1 MASRGGV
8 LFVGLLACLVALPG
22 LVTAAPTG
30 PPAGALADQARAVD
44 DATLPQT
51 DVEADTVSLRAAV
64 RADGSASWRV
74 TYRVELDDENA
85 TTAFENLQ
93 SDVEADPSPYVDR
106 FRERMVRTAS
116 AAENATGREMA
127 VENVTVSATQ
137 ESLPQGEYGVLTYR
151 LDWRGF
157 ATVEGGELRA
167 GDAIDRFFLDG
178 QTSLTVAWPENYG
191 LVSVDPEATAVD
203 EQSVT
208 WQGRRDF
215 GPGEPRVI
223 VSQSAAGEEPTD
235 GGGDQGDDTG
245 LLFVLVGLLV
255 VLGVALGAWWL
266 LRGREESG
274 GPAADTG
281 DGGGDGDGSGTGA
294 EAATPPPELLSNE
307 ERVLRLLEQQGG
319 RIKQQ
324 EVAAELDWTAAK
336 TSQVVSDL
344 READEVESFRLGREN
359 VLTLPDVS
367 IEADGE
373 EGEGDA

>member
-1 MASRGGV
+1 MSSRGRLPVV
-8 LFVGLLACLVALPG
+8 LLLACLVALPG
-22 LVTAAPTG
+22 LVTAAPVG
-30 PPAGALADQARAVD
+30 SSAGTLAEQPRAVG

-51 DVEADTVSLRAAV
+51 DVEADTVSLRAAL

-85 TTAFENLQ
+85 TAAFEELQ
-93 SDVEADPSPYVDR
+93 TDVEADPSPYVDR
-106 FRERMVRTAS
+106 FRERMVRTVS

-127 VENVTVSATQ
+127 VENVSVSASRD
-137 ESLPQGEYGVLTYR
+137 SLPQEYGVLTYR

-157 ATVEGGELRA
+157 AAVEGEELRA

-178 QTSLTVAWPENYG
+178 QTSLTVAWPADYG

-215 GPGEPRVI
+215 GPGEPRVV
-223 VSQSAAGEEPTD
+223 VSQSAAGEGPS
-235 GGGDQGDDTG
+235 DQGDDSG
-245 LLFVLVGLLV
+245 LLVVLVGLLV
-255 VLGVALGAWWL
+255 VLGVAVGAWWL
-266 LRGREESG
+266 LRGREGSAG
-274 GPAADTG
+274 GTAGTEDSRGPD
-281 DGGGDGDGSGTGA
+281 DGSGTDA

-307 ERVLRLLEQQGG
+307 ERVLRLLEEHGG

-367 IEADGE
+367 IE
-373 EGEGDA
+373 GDAEEDTAE